1 MGTQDERE
9 MLWQLEGRGQCQG
22 KRHGDPIMF
31 VVYSASSTK
40 AEELY

>member
-1 MGTQDERE
+1 METQDERE
-9 MLWQLEGRGQCQG
+9 MLWQLEVRGQCQE
-22 KRHGDPIMF
+22 KHHGDPIIL